1 MNAFYIAKKF
11 TSAFHNTLE
20 YSTANNMQTKKTI
33 TTLTKP
39 RVNVIT
45 LGCSK
50 NIHDSEV
57 LMGQLRGNQMD
68 VVHEAENLQSNDIIV
83 INTCGFI
90 DNAKQESIDTIL
102 QYSELKEQGRVGKVV
117 VTGCLSE
124 RYKPELQAEITNVDA
139 YFGTNDLQDLLG
151 NLGADY
157 KHELL
162 GERLLTTPSHFAY
175 FKIAEGCNRPCSFC
189 AIPLM
194 RGKHV
199 SKPIEDL
206 VKEAKFLAKNG
217 TKELILIAQ
226 DLTYYGLDLYS
237 KRNLADLLKHLSD
250 VEGIEWIRLQ
260 YAYPSG
266 FPMDILD
273 VMNERSNI
281 CNYLDMPLQH
291 ITDNMLKSM
300 RRGTT
305 KQKTIDLVNSIRDRV
320 PNLALR
326 TTLICGYPGETEYD
340 FQEMK
345 AWVADTKFDRL
356 GCFTYSHEEKT
367 HAHLLTDDVPDEVK
381 QQRVDEIMDIQ
392 QGISFDKNQLKT
404 GQTFKVLIDKKDG
417 DYFIGRTEFDSPEV
431 DNEVLLDS
439 SVDYA
444 NIGSFVNVEVDRAE
458 DFDLYGHIVK

>member
-1 MNAFYIAKKF
+1 MK
-11 TSAFHNTLE
+11 
-20 YSTANNMQTKKTI
+20 TKSSKEI
-33 TTLTKP
+33 SIVKP

-68 VVHEAENLQSNDIIV
+68 VVHEDQKLNKDDIIV

-102 QYSELKEQGRVGKVV
+102 QYSELKDQGKVGKVI

-124 RYKPELQAEITNVDA
+124 RYKPELEAEIKNVDSF
-139 YFGTNDLQDLLG
+139 FGTNDLQNLLSSI
-151 NLGADY
+151 GADY
-157 KHELL
+157 KHELV
-162 GERLLTTPSHFAY
+162 GERLLTTPSHFSY

-199 SKPIEDL
+199 SKPMDDL
-206 VKEAKFLAKNG
+206 VKEAKYLAKNG

-226 DLTYYGLDLYS
+226 DLTYYGLDLYN
-237 KRNLADLLKHLSD
+237 KRNLADLMRNLSD
-250 VEGIEWIRLQ
+250 VDGIEWIRLQ

-291 ITDNMLKSM
+291 ISDTMLSSM
-300 RRGTT
+300 RRGITS
-305 KQKTIDLVNSIRDRV
+305 QKTIDLVNSIRDKV
-320 PNLALR
+320 PNIALR
-326 TTLICGYPGETEYD
+326 TTLICGYPGETEKD
-340 FQEMK
+340 FEEMK
-345 AWVADTKFDRL
+345 EWVAESRFDRL

-367 HAHLLTDDVPDEVK
+367 HAHLLNDNVPEELK
-381 QQRVDEIMDIQ
+381 QERVDEIMNIQ
-392 QGISFDKNQLKT
+392 QEISFDINQDKV
-404 GQTFKVLIDKKDG
+404 GKTFKVLIDKKEG

-431 DNEVLLDS
+431 DNEVLIDAKS
-439 SVDYA
+439 SYA
-444 NIGSFVNVEVDRAE
+444 TPGSFVNVKIDRAE
-458 DFDLYGHIVK
+458 DFDLYGQIVKI

>member
-1 MNAFYIAKKF
+1 MK
-11 TSAFHNTLE
+11 
-20 YSTANNMQTKKTI
+20 TKSSKE
-33 TTLTKP
+33 LSRVKP

-68 VVHEAENLQSNDIIV
+68 VVHEDQQLNKDDIIV

-102 QYSELKEQGRVGKVV
+102 QYSELKDQGKVGKVI

-124 RYKPELQAEITNVDA
+124 RYKPELEAEIKNVDSF
-139 YFGTNDLQDLLG
+139 FGTNDLQNLLSSI
-151 NLGADY
+151 GADY
-157 KHELL
+157 KHELV
-162 GERLLTTPSHFAY
+162 GERLLTTPSHFSY
-175 FKIAEGCNRPCSFC
+175 FKIAEGYNRPCSFC

-199 SKPIEDL
+199 SKPIDDL
-206 VKEAKFLAKNG
+206 VKEAKYLAKNG

-226 DLTYYGLDLYS
+226 DLTYYGLDLYN
-237 KRNLADLLKHLSD
+237 KRNLADLLRNLSD
-250 VEGIEWIRLQ
+250 VDGIEWIRLQ

-291 ITDNMLKSM
+291 ISDSMLSSM
-300 RRGTT
+300 RRGITR
-305 KQKTIDLVNSIRDRV
+305 QKTIDLVNSIRNKV
-320 PNLALR
+320 PDIALR
-326 TTLICGYPGETEYD
+326 TTLICGYPGETERD
-340 FQEMK
+340 FEEMK
-345 AWVADTKFDRL
+345 EWVSESRFDRL

-367 HAHLLTDDVPDEVK
+367 HAHLLNDDVTEEVK
-381 QQRVDEIMDIQ
+381 QQRVEDIMNIQ
-392 QGISFDKNQLKT
+392 QEISFNINQDKVGKH
-404 GQTFKVLIDKKDG
+404 FKVLIDKKEG
-417 DYFIGRTEFDSPEV
+417 NYLIGRTEFDSPEV
-431 DNEVLLDS
+431 DNEVLIDARIS
-439 SVDYA
+439 YA
-444 NIGSFVNVEVDRAE
+444 TPGTFVQVKIDRAE
-458 DFDLYGHIVK
+458 DFDLYGQIVKI

>member
-1 MNAFYIAKKF
+1 MK
-11 TSAFHNTLE
+11 
-20 YSTANNMQTKKTI
+20 TKSSKEI
-33 TTLTKP
+33 SIVKP

-68 VVHEAENLQSNDIIV
+68 VVHEDQKLNKDDIIV

-102 QYSELKEQGRVGKVV
+102 QYSELKDQGKVGKVI

-124 RYKPELQAEITNVDA
+124 RYKPELEAEIKNVDSF
-139 YFGTNDLQDLLG
+139 FGTNDLQNLLSSI
-151 NLGADY
+151 GADY
-157 KHELL
+157 KHELV
-162 GERLLTTPSHFAY
+162 GERLLTTPSHFSY

-199 SKPIEDL
+199 SKPIDDL
-206 VKEAKFLAKNG
+206 VKEAKYLAKNG

-226 DLTYYGLDLYS
+226 DLTYYGLDLYN
-237 KRNLADLLKHLSD
+237 KRNLADLMRNLSD
-250 VEGIEWIRLQ
+250 VDGIEWIRLQ

-291 ITDNMLKSM
+291 ISDTMLSSM
-300 RRGTT
+300 RRGITS
-305 KQKTIDLVNSIRDRV
+305 QKTIDLVNSIRDKV
-320 PNLALR
+320 PNIALR
-326 TTLICGYPGETEYD
+326 TTLICGYPGETEKD
-340 FQEMK
+340 FEEMK
-345 AWVADTKFDRL
+345 EWVAESRFDRL

-367 HAHLLTDDVPDEVK
+367 HAHLLNDDVPEELK
-381 QQRVDEIMDIQ
+381 QERVDEIMNIQ
-392 QGISFDKNQLKT
+392 QEISFDINQDKV
-404 GQTFKVLIDKKDG
+404 GKTFKVLIDKKEG

-431 DNEVLLDS
+431 DNEVLIDAKS
-439 SVDYA
+439 SYA
-444 NIGSFVNVEVDRAE
+444 TPGSFVNVKIDRAE
-458 DFDLYGHIVK
+458 DFDLYGQIVKI

>member
-1 MNAFYIAKKF
+1 MKTKF
-11 TSAFHNTLE
+11 SKEIN
-20 YSTANNMQTKKTI
+20 KV
-33 TTLTKP
+33 KP

-68 VVHEAENLQSNDIIV
+68 VVHEDQKLHKDDIIV

-102 QYSELKEQGRVGKVV
+102 QYSELKDQGKVGKVI

-124 RYKPELQAEITNVDA
+124 RYKPELEAEIKNVDSF
-139 YFGTNDLQDLLG
+139 FGTNDLPNLL
-151 NLGADY
+151 NSIGADY
-157 KHELL
+157 KHELV
-162 GERLLTTPSHFAY
+162 GERLLTTPSHFSY

-199 SKPIEDL
+199 SKPIEEL

-226 DLTYYGLDLYS
+226 DLTYYGLDLYN
-237 KRNLADLLKHLSD
+237 KRNLADLMRNLSD
-250 VEGIEWIRLQ
+250 VDGIEWIRLQ

-291 ITDNMLKSM
+291 ISDNMLSSM
-300 RRGTT
+300 RRGITR
-305 KQKTIDLVNSIRDRV
+305 QKTIDLVNSIRDKV
-320 PNLALR
+320 PNIALR
-326 TTLICGYPGETEYD
+326 TTLICGYPGETEQD

-345 AWVADTKFDRL
+345 DWVTESRFDRL

-367 HAHLLTDDVPDEVK
+367 HAHLLEDDVPEDVK
-381 QQRVDEIMDIQ
+381 QERVEEIMNVQ
-392 QGISFDKNQLKT
+392 QEISFDINQDKV
-404 GQTFKVLIDKKDG
+404 GKTFKVLLDKKEG
-417 DYFIGRTEFDSPEV
+417 DYLIGRTEFDSPEV
-431 DNEVLLDS
+431 DNEVLIDARIS
-439 SVDYA
+439 YA
-444 NIGSFVNVEVDRAE
+444 SPGTFVNVKIDRAE
-458 DFDLYGHIVK
+458 DFDLYGQIVKI

>member
-1 MNAFYIAKKF
+1 MK
-11 TSAFHNTLE
+11 
-20 YSTANNMQTKKTI
+20 TKDSKAASP
-33 TTLTKP
+33 TKP

-68 VVHEAENLQSNDIIV
+68 VVHESDKLFEDDIIV

-102 QYSELKEQGRVGKVV
+102 QYSELKEQGKISKLI

-124 RYKPELQAEITNVDA
+124 RYKPELEAEIKNVDS
-139 YFGTNDLQDLLG
+139 YFGTNDLQKLL
-151 NLGADY
+151 NSVGADY

-226 DLTYYGLDLYS
+226 DLTYYGLDIYS
-237 KRNLADLLKHLSD
+237 KRNLADLLRNLSD
-250 VEGIEWIRLQ
+250 VDGIEWIRLQ

-291 ITDNMLKSM
+291 ISDSMLSSM
-300 RRGTT
+300 RRGISR
-305 KQKTIDLVNSIRDRV
+305 QKTIDLVNSIRDKV
-320 PNLALR
+320 PDIALR
-326 TTLICGYPGETEYD
+326 TTLICGYPGESEKD
-340 FQEMK
+340 FEEMRE
-345 AWVADTKFDRL
+345 WVSETRFDRL

-367 HAHLLTDDVPDEVK
+367 HAYDLIDDVPEEVK
-381 QQRVDEIMDIQ
+381 QERVETIMGIQ
-392 QGISFDKNQLKT
+392 QEISFDINQDKV
-404 GQTFKVLIDKKDG
+404 GRTFKVLIDKKEG
-417 DYFIGRTEFDSPEV
+417 NYLTGRTEYDSPEV
-431 DNEVLLDS
+431 DNEVLIDTRIS
-439 SVDYA
+439 YA
-444 NIGSFVNVEVDRAE
+444 TPGSFVQVKIDRAE
-458 DFDLYGHIVK
+458 DFDLYGQIVKI